1 MLDSVASDE
10 IMEDKSKI
18 ASEKQKSF
26 AERSLSM
33 ISSHEYRAGVKGQ
46 DGIDTSSTVLEIG
59 DEQQGNVAEE

>member
-1 MLDSVASDE
+1 MAPDE

-18 ASEKQKSF
+18 ASEKQKS
-26 AERSLSM
+26 
-33 ISSHEYRAGVKGQ
+33 ISSHENRAGVKGQ